1 MQTGED
7 LKISLNIKFL
17 VDYLSRLKD
26 RLTVMEMSNER
37 NVVLVRGETDS
48 KWIYLVMPL
57 ALRE

>member
-1 MQTGED
+1 MQTGKD

-17 VDYLSRLKD
+17 VDYLSKSKD

-37 NVVLVRGETDS
+37 NAVLVRGESDS
-48 KWIYLVMPL
+48 KWLYLVMPL